1 MRKLIITGIIT
12 IIAMIAWISY
22 LKYDTKRFIA
32 EISLSSPDE
41 KQQLND
47 IAVNSIDKDTDV
59 TLADDVANTKQ
70 SQHENNSTSSPE
82 REPEESGQSFETV
95 PNLEPNL
102 EPNSTPMSTGLS
114 PEMQAIYSDFR
125 ILHDEYSRVSKK
137 YIPLS
142 KQMSENAKRYN
153 NFGQEFGAVSGDIE
167 KIDAL
172 EAEHK
177 DIIAWLKVNTPI
189 YQSLL
194 AEVYR
199 LNDEMKA
206 FHSSRGFSS
215 SNEFDWE
222 AYLAWRIKQ

>member
-1 MRKLIITGIIT
+1 MRKLIVAGIIT
-12 IIAMIAWISY
+12 FLAVIGWISY
-22 LKYDTKRFIA
+22 LRYDVQQFRK
-32 EISLSSPDE
+32 ELSQEPSP

-59 TLADDVANTKQ
+59 PLADDVANTKQ
-70 SQHENNSTSSPE
+70 SQHENNSTSLPE

-95 PNLEPNL
+95 PNLEPT
-102 EPNSTPMSTGLS
+102 STPMSTGLS

-125 ILHDEYSRVSKK
+125 ILHDEYSMVSKK

-142 KQMSENAKRYN
+142 KQMSENTKRYN
-153 NFGQEFGAVSGDIE
+153 NYGQEYQSVSGDIE
-167 KIDAL
+167 KIDEL
-172 EAEHK
+172 EAEY
-177 DIIAWLKVNTPI
+177 DDLVAWLKVNTPI
-189 YQSLL
+189 YQRLQ

-206 FHSSRGFSS
+206 FHISRGFSS

-222 AYLAWRIKQ
+222 AYLAWRIEQQN